1 MDKLTYDFSDIVI
14 LLAEDDDPSFLLI
27 KAIMKKTG
35 LEILRA
41 KNGREA
47 IEIVKANDKIS
58 LILMDINMP
67 GMDGYEAKSAIKK
80 IKPDMPIIAQ
90 TAYSISGDRES
101 ILNTGFD
108 DYISKPIRRE
118 ELYNLVEKYSKK

>member
-1 MDKLTYDFSDIVI
+1 MDKLTYDFSGIVI

-41 KNGREA
+41 KGGREA

-67 GMDGYEAKSAIKK
+67 GMDGYEAKSAIKE

-118 ELYNLVEKYSKK
+118 ELYNLIEKYSIK

>member
-41 KNGREA
+41 KDGREA

-67 GMDGYEAKSAIKK
+67 GMDGYEAKSAIKE

-118 ELYNLVEKYSKK
+118 ELYNLIEKYSKK

>member
-67 GMDGYEAKSAIKK
+67 GMDGYEAKSAIKQ

>member
-1 MDKLTYDFSDIVI
+1 MDKLTYDFSDIII

-41 KNGREA
+41 KDGREA

-67 GMDGYEAKSAIKK
+67 GMDGYEAKSAIKE

-118 ELYNLVEKYSKK
+118 ELYNLIEKYSIK